1 MCVVRLEG
9 DLRARLNILLRQE
22 DLHMF
27 YDYSLV
33 ICLTLFLS
41 VANAEEAENNRR
53 TEQRLSINGII
64 NVRCCFLPIVRVGH
78 RRR

>member
-53 TEQRLSINGII
+53 TEQRLSINGVI
-64 NVRCCFLPIVRVGH
+64 NVRCYFLLIIRVGH